1 MSLPQRVWPAEPDE
15 PDEPPAAGAPVAVT
29 AATRW
34 RCVAI
39 PVLAMLIA
47 GIVVGLLWAWL
58 TPFVARMSD
67 GAERVLAG
75 EVAMAGL
82 GLLVGLL
89 VGVVAVIRPGPWP
102 TLRMIG
108 WLIGSGLGSLLA
120 WRVGLLVG
128 APRLAA

>member
-1 MSLPQRVWPAEPDE
+1 
-15 PDEPPAAGAPVAVT
+15 
-29 AATRW
+29 
-34 RCVAI
+34 
-39 PVLAMLIA
+39 
-47 GIVVGLLWAWL
+47 
-58 TPFVARMSD
+58 
-67 GAERVLAG
+67 VLAG

-128 APRLAA
+128 APRLAAPGVLVFWPLAVAVVTMLVTMVATLAFPDRD